1 MSARFVGRLT
11 RAFEPVRRIKE
22 ASQDMARIHD
32 IVEETRSVMNV
43 FAGQRIVESCL
54 CGAVG
59 SVNPFGKAIPR
70 APTRIRDLCAA
81 GRWDEARRIERLI
94 GKLDA
99 IIAQGHPTCGH
110 QCCSKALP
118 AAVGVPVGDVR
129 RSLTTFRELGREG

>member
-59 SVNPFGKAIPR
+59 
-70 APTRIRDLCAA
+70 
-81 GRWDEARRIERLI
+81 
-94 GKLDA
+94 
-99 IIAQGHPTCGH
+99 
-110 QCCSKALP
+110 
-118 AAVGVPVGDVR
+118 
-129 RSLTTFRELGREG
+129 